1 MRRTLLL
8 LLLVLGAAALVLVVE
23 APHRQSGPESVRG
36 PRVLRVPAAAVREIA
51 LRGATRELVAVR
63 TPDAWRLAGRPAT
76 AGQGEALDTLVET
89 LVALRAIDAF
99 RPGDRAALGLGPPAA
114 TIAVRTDRGT
124 RTLRLGAPNAGGG
137 ALYAEREGHPRVFLV
152 GTGLLSAIDRVFYQ
166 HGLTA
171 SDPGTV
177 ARPTLRD

>member
-8 LLLVLGAAALVLVVE
+8 LLLVLGAAALVLVV
-23 APHRQSGPESVRG
+23 APPHRQSGPESVRG

-63 TPDAWRLAGRPAT
+63 APGGWRLDGRPAT
-76 AGQGEALDTLVET
+76 AGQREALDALVET
-89 LVALRAIDAF
+89 LVGLRAVDAF
-99 RPGDRAALGLGPPAA
+99 RPGDRTALGLDPPAA
-114 TIAVRTDRGT
+114 TIAVQTDRRT
-124 RTLRLGAPNAGGG
+124 RMLRLGAPNAGGS

-152 GTGLLSAIDRVFYQ
+152 GAGLLSAIDRVFYQ
-166 HGLTA
+166 RGLATP
-171 SDPGTV
+171 DPGTV

>member
-63 TPDAWRLAGRPAT
+63 TPDGWRLAGRPAT

-99 RPGDRAALGLGPPAA
+99 RPGDRAALGLDPPAA

-166 HGLTA
+166 RGLAT